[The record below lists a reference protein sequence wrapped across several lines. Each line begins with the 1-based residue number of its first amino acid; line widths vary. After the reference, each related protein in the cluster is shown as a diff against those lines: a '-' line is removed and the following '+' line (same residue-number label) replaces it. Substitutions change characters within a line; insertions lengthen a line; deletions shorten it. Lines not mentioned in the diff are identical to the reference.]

1 MGPCPRHGAAPF
13 RVAVVHGGPGAP
25 GEMAPVARALAPGR
39 GILEPLQTARS
50 LEGQVGELRDQ
61 LERWAEPPVTLI
73 GFSWGA
79 WLAWILAARH
89 DALIRKLIL
98 VGSGSFEERYAE
110 GMLEVRLARLQP
122 AERAEVERLRRRLED
137 PVLQGRDE
145 GFARFGELLS
155 RADSFDPLPQE
166 CEERRDGDEA
176 LPREARIQAPQASVF
191 RGVWPQAAEWRRS
204 GRLLELA
211 ERIRCPVVAIHGEHD
226 PHPAAGVREPLAAA
240 LEDFRFVLLPRCGHK
255 PWIERHA
262 RAAFF
267 DALAEE
273 LRDA

>member
-1 MGPCPRHGAAPF
+1 MGPCPRHGAAPY

-25 GEMAPVARALAPGR
+25 GEMAPLARALARDR
-39 GILEPLQTARS
+39 GILEPHQSERS
-50 LEGQVGELRDQ
+50 LEGQVRELRDQ
-61 LERWAEPPVTLI
+61 LERWATPPVTLI

-89 DALIRKLIL
+89 EPLIGKLIL

-110 GMLEVRLARLQP
+110 GMLEARLARLQP

-137 PVLQGRDE
+137 PARQGHDE
-145 GFARFGELLS
+145 TFARFGELLS
-155 RADSFDPLPQE
+155 RADSYDPLPGE
-166 CEERRDGDEA
+166 DDEVLA
-176 LPREARIQAPQASVF
+176 PEAGVF

-226 PHPAAGVREPLAAA
+226 PHPAAGVREPLAAV
-240 LEDFRFVLLPRCGHK
+240 LEEFRFVLLPRCGHK

-267 DALAEE
+267 DALAGE